1 MPDNHETTN
10 TPNSLRGVGPY
21 GPNGP
26 EAEFRIPNSKKFDPI
41 TLEIL
46 WRRLVSIVDEA
57 DASVARTAFSSLLRD
72 AHDYTCMFTDSRG
85 QELVQGTF
93 CTPGQAGA
101 MALGVKTLI
110 NSIALDNYQ
119 PGDVFIVND
128 PWLLAGHLNDVCVMT
143 PIFYRERPVAFTA
156 CVFHHSDIGGR
167 VASDNRQV
175 YEEGIFIPPLKLY
188 EAGVLNES
196 VLELIRWNV
205 RTPEEVTGDI
215 RSQVAANHVCAQKVI
230 EMLEDE
236 GLNTLDDL
244 ADEII
249 DRTEKSMRAAISKIP
264 NGVYPYEGI
273 IEGAG
278 KWDDIAIKVTVAV
291 KDSDIHIDFDGT
303 SSQVDWGGNVVYNFT
318 YAYVFMAVKSA
329 FDPDIPINEGAIRP
343 VKMTAPEGTVV
354 NCKFPAAVAAR
365 MQIGHFMTEM
375 VFKALAAATPDNII
389 AESGGTPAQTNI
401 FYGKRYN
408 AAPWLTMIIR
418 GGGLGAGSRMD
429 GHHCAIF
436 PANGA
441 NTPVEIFE
449 SDTPLIVEERSLVC
463 DSGGPG
469 KMRGGLGRKMT
480 IRVPDDDY
488 APQGPTSIAV
498 QAGRY
503 KYPPRGLF
511 GAGPGFGARF
521 LVNEQP
527 GDPSGLTLCLPGDVI
542 LFDSAGGGGYG
553 DPLQRDP
560 QAVAADV
567 VNGYV
572 SIEKARE
579 DYGVVIDPATLRV
592 DAAETEKL
600 RTERYSKIE
609 DCRLKI

>member
-1 MPDNHETTN
+1 MPDNRGTTN
-10 TPNSLRGVGPY
+10 TPNS
-21 GPNGP
+21 
-26 EAEFRIPNSKKFDPI
+26 EFRIPNSRKFDPI

-101 MALGVKTLI
+101 MALGVKSLI
-110 NSIALDNYQ
+110 NSMALDAYQ

-128 PWLLAGHLNDVCVMT
+128 PWLLAGHLNDVCVMS
-143 PIFYRERPVAFTA
+143 PIFYKERPVAFTA

-175 YEEGIFIPPLKLY
+175 YEEGLYIPPLKLY

-215 RSQVAANHVCAQKVI
+215 RSQVAANHVCARKVV
-230 EMLEDE
+230 EMLADE
-236 GLNTLDDL
+236 GLDTLDDL

-249 DRTEKSMRAAISKIP
+249 ERTENSMRAAISKIP
-264 NGVYPYEGI
+264 NGVYPYEGV

-278 KWDDIAIKVTVAV
+278 KREDIAVKLTVAV

-303 SSQVDWGGNVVYNFT
+303 SPQVDWGGNVVYNFT

-375 VFKALAAATPDNII
+375 VFKALAAATPDSII

-401 FYGKRYN
+401 FYGKRYDS
-408 AAPWLTMIIR
+408 APWLTMIIR

-469 KMRGGLGRKMT
+469 KMRGGLGRRMT

-488 APQGPTSIAV
+488 APQGPTSIAI

-511 GAGPGFGARF
+511 GAGAGAEARF
-521 LVNEQP
+521 LVNNQT
-527 GDPSGLTLCLPGDVI
+527 GDASGLTLCQPGDVI
-542 LFDSAGGGGYG
+542 EFDSAGGGGYG

-560 QAVAADV
+560 LAVEADV

-572 SIEKARE
+572 SIEKALE
-579 DYGVVIDPATLRV
+579 NYGVVIDPTTLKV
-592 DAAETEKL
+592 DLEETDKV
-600 RTERYSKIE
+600 RAGRNN
-609 DCRLKI
+609 D

>member
-1 MPDNHETTN
+1 MENDSPKIASPKSN
-10 TPNSLRGVGPY
+10 
-21 GPNGP
+21 
-26 EAEFRIPNSKKFDPI
+26 FDPI

-101 MALGVKTLI
+101 MALGVKKLI
-110 NSIALDNYQ
+110 NSMPFDEYRD
-119 PGDVFIVND
+119 GDVFIVND
-128 PWLLAGHLNDVCVMT
+128 PWLLAGHLNDVCVMS
-143 PIFYRERPVAFTA
+143 PIFYKGRPVAFTA

-188 EAGVLNES
+188 DAGVLNEG

-205 RTPEEVTGDI
+205 RTPEEVTGDF
-215 RSQVAANHVCAQKVI
+215 RSQVAANHVCARKVV

-236 GLNTLDDL
+236 GLDTLDDL

-249 DRTEKSMRAAISKIP
+249 DRTEQSMRRAIAGIP
-264 NGVYPYEGI
+264 NGIYPYEGL

-278 KWDDIAIKVTVAV
+278 HREDINIKITVEV
-291 KDSDIHIDFDGT
+291 KDSDIYVDFDGT
-303 SSQVDWGGNVVYNFT
+303 SPQVDWGGNVVYNFT
-318 YAYVFMAVKSA
+318 YAYVFMAIKSA

-343 VKMTAPEGTVV
+343 VKMAAPEGAVV
-354 NCKFPAAVAAR
+354 NCQFPAAVAAR

-375 VFKALAAATPDNII
+375 VFKALADATPDNII

-401 FYGKRYN
+401 FYGKRHN
-408 AAPWLTMIIR
+408 GNPWLTMIIR

-449 SDTPLIVEERSLVC
+449 SDTPLIVAERSLVC

-469 KMRGGLGRKMT
+469 KKRGGLGRKMV
-480 IRVPDDDY
+480 ICVPDDEY
-488 APQGPTSIAV
+488 APEGPTSIAV

-503 KYPPRGLF
+503 KYAPRGLF
-511 GAGPGFGARF
+511 GADAGAIAQF
-521 LVNEQP
+521 LINEQA
-527 GDPSGLTLCLPGDVI
+527 GDPSGLTLCRNGDVI
-542 LFDSAGGGGYG
+542 QFHSAGGGGYG
-553 DPLQRDP
+553 DPKQRDVE
-560 QAVAADV
+560 AVEKDV
-567 VNGYV
+567 YDGYV
-572 SIEKARE
+572 SIEQAKE
-579 DYGVVIDPATLRV
+579 GYGVVIDPETL
-592 DAAETEKL
+592 AADRAATEKL
-600 RTERYSKIE
+600 RSGGG
-609 DCRLKI
+609 

>member
-1 MPDNHETTN
+1 MPNNGGTN
-10 TPNSLRGVGPY
+10 NSPNSG
-21 GPNGP
+21 
-26 EAEFRIPNSKKFDPI
+26 KFDPI

-101 MALGVKTLI
+101 MALGVKRLI
-110 NSIALDNYQ
+110 QSIPLNAYQ
-119 PGDVFIVND
+119 PGDVYIVND
-128 PWLLAGHLNDVCVMT
+128 PWLLAGHLNDVCVMS
-143 PIFYRERPVAFTA
+143 PIFFKGKPVAFTA

-167 VASDNRQV
+167 VASDNREV

-188 EAGVLNES
+188 EAGVLNEG
-196 VLELIRWNV
+196 VLKLIRWNV

-215 RSQVAANHVCAQKVI
+215 RSQVAANHVCAEKIV

-236 GLNTLDDL
+236 DLDNLDDL

-249 DRTEKSMRAAISKIP
+249 DRTEKSMRKAIDGIP
-264 NGVYPYEGI
+264 NGTYPYEGI

-278 KWDDIAIKVTVAV
+278 KRKDIEIKLTVKVA
-291 KDSDIHIDFDGT
+291 DTDILIDFDGT
-303 SSQVDWGGNVVYNFT
+303 SPQVDWGGNVVYNFT

-343 VKMTAPEGTVV
+343 VKMTAPEGSVV
-354 NCKFPAAVAAR
+354 NCRFPAAVAAR

-375 VFKALAAATPDNII
+375 VFKALAKATPDNII

-401 FYGKRYN
+401 FYGKRAN
-408 AAPWLTMIIR
+408 SKPWLTMIIR

-449 SDTPLIVEERSLVC
+449 SDTPLIVEERSLIC

-469 KMRGGLGRKMT
+469 KMRGGLGRKMV
-480 IRVPDDDY
+480 IRVPDDEH
-488 APQGPTSIAV
+488 APEGPTSIAV
-498 QAGRY
+498 QAGRF
-503 KYPPRGLF
+503 KYAPQGLF
-511 GAGPGFGARF
+511 AAGAGAMARF
-521 LVNEQP
+521 LVNGQN
-527 GDPSGLTLCLPGDVI
+527 GDPSGLTLCNKGDVI
-542 LFDSAGGGGYG
+542 QFHSAGGGGYG
-553 DPLQRDP
+553 NPLERDP
-560 QAVAADV
+560 QAVEEDV
-567 VNGYV
+567 RNGYV
-572 SIEKARE
+572 SIEKARS
-579 DYGVVIDPATLRV
+579 DFGVVIDPSTLKL
-592 DAAETEKL
+592 DLEETDKVRGL
-600 RTERYSKIE
+600 RKQ
-609 DCRLKI
+609 